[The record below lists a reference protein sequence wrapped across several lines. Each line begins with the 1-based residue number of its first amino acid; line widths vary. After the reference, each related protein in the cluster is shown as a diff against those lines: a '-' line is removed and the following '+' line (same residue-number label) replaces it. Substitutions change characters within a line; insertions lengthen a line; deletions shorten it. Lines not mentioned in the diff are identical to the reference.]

1 MTIGS
6 RFIRRFLFFVS
17 FLLWAPPLSA
27 RPNFN
32 IDSLFFGPINDTRG
46 CWGYVDSVGNEY
58 ALICATDGLEIW
70 NVNNPNSPQKIRKV
84 FSDGLN
90 GFSADLKQVRPYKN
104 YVIAVNQNG
113 GPRRA
118 ALQVIDISNP
128 ILARTV
134 AVWPDTFP
142 AGQTLPN
149 GAHTIH
155 IEGDSA
161 YLGMNGAA
169 DEWYVIDIS
178 NPESLVF
185 KTKYMTFAPGC
196 GNFGVQSHDSYVKN
210 DTGYI
215 AFLGAGFSIVVLGEK
230 PVPKQIADV
239 CYPEAVTHNCWPTED
254 HQYLFTTDE
263 TPGGHLRVWDIRN
276 PTSPVQVGEWMPPGI
291 PSIIHNVQV
300 KGDFLYASYYADGVV
315 ILDIEDPTQPVEVG
329 HYDVA
334 FEAPPGANF
343 AGCWDFFPYFPSGT
357 LLASNLSGPPGMW
370 LLRFDTTRAGKL
382 RGTVT
387 NLETGL
393 PLPEATVRF
402 LNLPRQSKTD
412 STGNYLIRTEGGPVQ
427 LVFSHP
433 NFRPETLTVNAVFND
448 TVDVDTVRLVP
459 TSLLPSIPQGLT
471 AQPLDGGDIKLF
483 WSRSPDTGLA
493 KFRIY
498 RTSPSDTTA
507 FSVFDS
513 VSPAETSYTDAGTV
527 AGERFFYRV
536 SAVNA
541 LFEGYQSGPA
551 KSMRIV
557 FQPKLLLVNRTGPA
571 STLAFGYFR
580 DTIASF
586 YRRALRRYDFD
597 TLNLR
602 DEAHPLPG
610 GVSPSFT
617 AQNNFIFVHSSE
629 LRTIAADNP
638 AFLSYF
644 FDFFKAGGKLV
655 MDGHWPLGGFT
666 AAASYL
672 KCFPS
677 DTPFSLS
684 PALWD
689 SLQSVFGFDCLFF
702 PRVFPYDTSLV
713 NRSFLSAHSQV
724 PGYPLLVADS
734 ARAAVGLKAYLSSS
748 VPYPYPSVPNIGY
761 FTTPTPGEDLY
772 RFGSIAPGSDPKEGQ
787 TVAKKHFDPATGSG
801 FVWFNF
807 PLFYMQEDSAKKA
820 IRRSLTDLGLPEDF
834 PKADLNRDG
843 LRDLTDAIFLV
854 NYVFEGLPFPGFDS
868 DEADLNCD
876 GKASP
881 ADIVLFLLNVFPGQ
895 PLPCD

>member
-1 MTIGS
+1 MVA
-6 RFIRRFLFFVS
+6 FLCAASPV
-17 FLLWAPPLSA
+17 LS

-32 IDSLFFGPINDTRG
+32 IDSLFFWEIDNTRG
-46 CWGYVDSVGNEY
+46 CWGSVDSAGNEY
-58 ALICATDGLEIW
+58 ALICATNRLEIW
-70 NVNNPNSPQKIRKV
+70 NVTNPKSPGKIRSV

-104 YVIAVNQNG
+104 YAVAVNQNG
-113 GPRRA
+113 GPNHA
-118 ALQVIDISNP
+118 ALQVIDMTNP
-128 ILARTV
+128 STASTV
-134 AVWPDTFP
+134 AVWPDT
-142 AGQTLPN
+142 GNTLPN

-178 NPESLVF
+178 DPLNPTF
-185 KTKYMTFAPGC
+185 KTKYMTFAPVC
-196 GNFGVQSHDSYVKN
+196 GNFGAQSHDSYVKN
-210 DTGYI
+210 DTAYI

-230 PVPKQIADV
+230 PVPKQVADV
-239 CYPEAVTHNCWPTED
+239 CYPDAVTHNCWPSED
-254 HQYLFTTDE
+254 RQYLFTTDE

-276 PTSPVQVGEWMPPGI
+276 PANPVQVAEWMPPGI

-334 FEAPPGANF
+334 FDAPPAGNF

-357 LLASNLSGPPGMW
+357 LLASNVSGPPGMW

-387 NLETGL
+387 NWETGA
-393 PLPEATVRF
+393 PIADATVRF
-402 LNLPRQSKTD
+402 LDVPRQTKTD
-412 STGNYLIRTEGGPVQ
+412 SFGNYLTRTEGGPVR
-427 LVFSHP
+427 LEYSHP
-433 NFRPETLTVNAVFND
+433 DFRPETLIVNNAVFND
-448 TVDVDTVRLVP
+448 TVAVDTVPLVP
-459 TSLLPSIPQGLT
+459 ISLLPTTPQGLT
-471 AQPLDGGDIKLF
+471 AQPVDGGDIKLF
-483 WSRSPDTGLA
+483 WQTPPDTNLVA
-493 KFRIY
+493 FRIY
-498 RTSPSDTTA
+498 RTSPSDTTT
-507 FSVFDS
+507 FSLLAS
-513 VSPAETSYTDAGTV
+513 VTPPETSYTDVGTV
-527 AGERFFYRV
+527 AGERFLYRIT
-536 SAVNA
+536 AVNP
-541 LFEGYQSGPA
+541 LFEGFLSGA
-551 KSMRIV
+551 AGGMRIV
-557 FQPKLLLVNRTGPA
+557 FQPKLLLVDRTGPA

-580 DTIASF
+580 DTIQSF

-602 DEAHPLPG
+602 DEAHPLPA
-610 GVSPSFT
+610 GVSPAFT
-617 AQNNFIFVHSSE
+617 ARNQFIFAHSSE

-666 AAASYL
+666 AGASYL
-672 KCFPS
+672 KCFS
-677 DTPFSLS
+677 SEFPFSIP

-689 SLQSVFGFDCLFF
+689 SLQNFFGFDCLFF

-713 NRSFLSAHSQV
+713 NRSFLSAQPAE
-724 PGYPLLVADS
+724 PGYPLLAADS
-734 ARAAVGLKAYLSSS
+734 ARAAEGLKAYLSPS
-748 VPYPYPSVPNIGY
+748 VPYPYPTVPNVGY
-761 FTTPTPGEDLY
+761 FTSGSAGEDLY
-772 RFGSIAPGSDPKEGQ
+772 RFGSAFPGTDPKEGLS
-787 TVAKKHFDPATGSG
+787 VAKRHLDVSTGSG

-807 PLFYMQEDSAKKA
+807 PLFYMREDSAKKA
-820 IRRSLTDLGLPEDF
+820 IRRSLADMGLPEDF

-843 LRDLTDAIFLV
+843 ERNPLDVVYLI
-854 NYVFEGLPFPGFDS
+854 NYAFEGLPFPGFDS

-876 GKASP
+876 GSVSP
-881 ADIVLFLLNVFPGQ
+881 ADLVLLLLNVFPGQ
-895 PLPCD
+895 DLPCD